1 MLLFWIS
8 LTMYKRIKEFGELV
22 AQANRV
28 GTKEI
33 KLDRTVAVELLSEIT
48 KILVDRVEQLDQ
60 PREKPTITALTGGYF
75 NNKS

>member
-1 MLLFWIS
+1 
-8 LTMYKRIKEFGELV
+8 MYKRIKEFGELV

-60 PREKPTITALTGGYF
+60 PREKPTITALTGGRF
-75 NNKS
+75 TDKKLN

>member
-1 MLLFWIS
+1 MTF
-8 LTMYKRIKEFGELV
+8 KRIKEFGELV

-75 NNKS
+75 TNKN

>member
-1 MLLFWIS
+1 
-8 LTMYKRIKEFGELV
+8 MYKRIKEFGELV

-60 PREKPTITALTGGYF
+60 PREKPTITALTGGHF
-75 NNKS
+75 TDKK

>member
-1 MLLFWIS
+1 
-8 LTMYKRIKEFGELV
+8 MYKRIKDFGELV

-33 KLDRTVAVELLSEIT
+33 KLERTVAVELLSEIT

-60 PREKPTITALTGGYF
+60 PQEKPTIKALTGGSF
-75 NNKS
+75 TRKN